1 MRWARRII
9 ESVYSVIL
17 PKVCSQC
24 GRSLTS
30 GERLLC
36 VECRLGMPLTGIA
49 SGAPTEIHERIVS
62 HYPVERAAAYFRYH
76 RGTPVTTLI
85 HKAKYGDAPWII
97 RELALDFG
105 RSIVSK
111 GFFDGIDV
119 VIPVPMHWWK
129 RLRRGYNQTEILA
142 GAIGE
147 VADIPVGDNLKC
159 IRSHPTQ
166 TRRTPVERALNV
178 AGIFAVS
185 HPSELNGLHVLLV
198 DDVLTTGSTLS
209 ECVETVMREASPK
222 KVSVLV
228 LGLAGD
234 S

>member
-1 MRWARRII
+1 MGLAGRII
-9 ESVYSVIL
+9 EGVYSVIL

-24 GRSLTS
+24 GTPLTS

-36 VECRLGMPLTGIA
+36 VECRLGLPLAGIA

-76 RGTPVTTLI
+76 RGSPVTALI
-85 HKAKYGDAPWII
+85 HKAKYGGAPWII
-97 RELALDFG
+97 RELACDFG
-105 RSIVSK
+105 RSIASK

-119 VIPVPMHWWK
+119 ILPVPMHRWK

-142 GAIGE
+142 EALGE

-159 IRSHPTQ
+159 IRPHPTQ
-166 TRRTPVERALNV
+166 TRRTPAERALNV
-178 AGIFAVS
+178 AGIFGVS
-185 HPSELNGLHVLLV
+185 HPAELRGLHVLLV
-198 DDVLTTGSTLS
+198 DDVLTTGSTLA
-209 ECVETVMREASPK
+209 ECVETVMREASPQ